1 MNTKDTIDVIKYHYN
16 IKEGLFKSVVE
27 LLLEGEVYRQMIAKM
42 KNEKYDVWVSLP
54 GYFTNL
60 PDFVLDIEREVRGK

>member
-16 IKEGLFKSVVE
+16 IKEGLFKSIVE

-54 GYFTNL
+54 GGFTNL
-60 PDFVLDIEREVRGK
+60 PDFVRDIEREVTGE